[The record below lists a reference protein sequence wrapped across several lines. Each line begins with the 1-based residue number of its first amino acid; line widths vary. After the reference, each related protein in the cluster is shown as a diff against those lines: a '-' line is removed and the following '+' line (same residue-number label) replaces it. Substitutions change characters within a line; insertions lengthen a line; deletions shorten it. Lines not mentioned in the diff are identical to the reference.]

1 MLKEIAVI
9 GGVIILYC
17 FLKRHMKHVYAKRD
31 HQGEYYDAKM
41 RCQRRYPRIRFEQF
55 KAWYEVNPSS
65 WDTTRLKSHTIV
77 TKDGDADMTYSMRY
91 KDYAATLEWLEE
103 VEETEWE
110 FYSYGKLA
118 KSVSNDVYKAKK
130 TSQEE
135 VANAVRTYEEVL
147 ERMREE

>member
-1 MLKEIAVI
+1 MIKGVVVI
-9 GGVIILYC
+9 GGVIVLYGL
-17 FLKRHMKHVYAKRD
+17 LKRHMKHVYAKRD

-55 KAWYEVNPSS
+55 KSWYEVNPSS

-103 VEETEWE
+103 VEEAEWE
-110 FYSYGKLA
+110 FFSYGKLA
-118 KSVSNDVYKAKK
+118 KSVASDVH
-130 TSQEE
+130 E
-135 VANAVRTYEEVL
+135 VARVSQTEMAEATRTYEEIL